1 MLIEQMLREIRT
13 NRRRMLL
20 YQWVREEQQLPDTEK
35 KLLQQQRP
43 QQHHLQ
49 ACPMVVVEDPLPVEE
64 VEQEPMVVVA
74 HIPKQ
79 KCEID
84 TSKRNEKYRQPLHCT
99 LRIELGLDA
108 VPIVDGG

>member
-1 MLIEQMLREIRT
+1 MLREIRT
-13 NRRRMLL
+13 NRRRKLP
-20 YQWVREEQQLPDTEK
+20 YQWVREAQQLPDTEK
-35 KLLQQQRP
+35 KPLQRQRP

-49 ACPMVVVEDPLPVEE
+49 ACPMVVVVVDPLPVEE

-74 HIPKQ
+74 RIPKQ

-108 VPIVDGG
+108 IPFVDGG